1 MTAADRTA
9 HFDTAELRDART
21 LIDATGLF
29 DLHIDSF
36 IWTRILRYDLLRRH
50 GRSLLGRRYLWQVD
64 LPRALE
70 AGLSGGIW
78 SVTTNPFRPAAAR
91 RDACVRN
98 VAHLHSILR
107 RAPGVRPVRTVAQ
120 YREAR
125 AAGEHG
131 AFVGIQG
138 GNALASSIEDLSLL
152 DDGDVMRIT
161 LVHLT
166 DSRIGRTSSPL
177 RLPGAA
183 AGLSD
188 FGREFVR
195 RCNAARILVDL
206 AHISPQGFH
215 DAAAVHD
222 ASFPLIVTHTGV
234 DGVHPHWRNL
244 DDEQL
249 RVVAATGGCVGVM
262 CQESF
267 LGTPTSV
274 ATVAD
279 HLEHIVSVGGW
290 ELPAIGTDFDG
301 MVTPP
306 KDLAGYD
313 GFPRLVAELRRRGWT
328 DEQLAGALCDNALR
342 TIEAVRG

>member
-1 MTAADRTA
+1 MSDRG
-9 HFDTAELRDART
+9 ELDDARRA
-21 LIDATGLF
+21 IDELGLF
-29 DLHIDSF
+29 DLHIDSY

-50 GRSLLGRRYLWQVD
+50 RRSILGRRYLWQVD
-64 LPRALE
+64 LPRALD

-107 RAPGVRPVRTVAQ
+107 RAPGVRPVRTVAE
-120 YREAR
+120 YRAAR

-138 GNALASSIEDLSLL
+138 GNALSSSLEDLSLL
-152 DDGDVMRIT
+152 DDGDVVRIT

-177 RLPGAA
+177 RRPGARG
-183 AGLSD
+183 GLTP
-188 FGREFVR
+188 FGVEFVR
-195 RCNAARILVDL
+195 RCDAARILVDL
-206 AHISPQGFH
+206 AHIGPEGFDDAVRAH
-215 DAAAVHD
+215 DP
-222 ASFPLIVTHTGV
+222 SLPLAVTHTGV

-244 DDEQL
+244 DDDQL
-249 RVVAATGGCVGVM
+249 RAVAATGGCVGVM

-267 LGTPTSV
+267 LGRPTSV
-274 ATVAD
+274 AMVAD
-279 HLEHIVSVGGW
+279 HLEHIVKVGGR

-306 KDLAGYD
+306 RDLAGYD
-313 GFPRLVAELRRRGWT
+313 GFPRLVAELRRRGWD
-328 DEQLAGALCDNALR
+328 DELLGGALSANALR
-342 TIEAVRG
+342 TLEAVRG